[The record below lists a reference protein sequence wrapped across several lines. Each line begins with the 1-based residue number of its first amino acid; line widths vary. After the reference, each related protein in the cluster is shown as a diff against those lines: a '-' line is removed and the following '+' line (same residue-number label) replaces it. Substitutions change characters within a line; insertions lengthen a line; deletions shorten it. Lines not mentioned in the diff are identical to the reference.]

1 MEILEL
7 KSTRKTKD
15 SMYGLSIT
23 KKGEDFI
30 IFSVA

>member
-7 KSTRKTKD
+7 KSTRKMKD
-15 SMYGLSIT
+15 SMYGLSIN

-30 IFSVA
+30 INIA